1 MNDREKRIGMGDAVM
16 LWDGSLYSSNGV
28 VEFLADPPRLT
39 NTADHEGANRSK
51 LGTDGVYDR

>member
-1 MNDREKRIGMGDAVM
+1 MGDAVM

-39 NTADHEGANRSK
+39 NRRSTKGEQIK
-51 LGTDGVYDR
+51 LGNRRLSTIDDE